1 MKKIFLGVISTCLV
15 FLLAGCG
22 SSKNIDLDKV
32 YTNLE
37 TDYTDF
43 IEVDADTLNGNYG
56 IDLSVFK
63 DYLVV
68 MSETGTTSKM
78 YAIFEAGDSYEDA
91 EDEVT
96 YFVDKYVESWDN
108 GYFPDE
114 TKLVNEG
121 TVEKYGNYIIYVVN
135 EDVDDILS
143 KIKSSN

>member
-1 MKKIFLGVISTCLV
+1 MKKIFLGVISTCLI

-22 SSKNIDLDKV
+22 SSKIIDLDKV
-32 YTNLE
+32 YANLE
-37 TDYTDF
+37 SDYTDF
-43 IEVDADTLNGNYG
+43 TELDADTLNGNYG

-96 YFVDKYVESWDN
+96 YFVDKYVESWNN

-114 TKLVNEG
+114 IKLVSEG

-135 EDVDDILS
+135 EDTDSIIS

>member
-1 MKKIFLGVISTCLV
+1 MKKFFLGVISISFM
-15 FLLAGCG
+15 FLLTGCG
-22 SSKNIDLDKV
+22 TSKNIDIDKASA
-32 YTNLE
+32 NLE
-37 TDYTDF
+37 SDYSDF
-43 IEVDADTLNGNYG
+43 IKVDADTLDGNYG

-68 MSETGTTSKM
+68 MSDAGTTSKM

-135 EDVDDILS
+135 EDTDSINS
-143 KIKSSN
+143 KIKNSK

>member
-1 MKKIFLGVISTCLV
+1 MKKFFLGVISISFV
-15 FLLAGCG
+15 FLLTGCG
-22 SSKNIDLDKV
+22 TSKNIDIDK
-32 YTNLE
+32 TSANLE
-37 TDYTDF
+37 SDYSDF
-43 IEVDADTLNGNYG
+43 IKVDADTLDGNYG

-68 MSETGTTSKM
+68 MSDAGTTSKM

-135 EDVDDILS
+135 EDTDSIIS
-143 KIKSSN
+143 KIKNSK

>member
-1 MKKIFLGVISTCLV
+1 MKKIFLGVISISLI

-22 SSKNIDLDKV
+22 SSKNIDLDKA
-32 YTNLE
+32 YANLE
-37 TDYTDF
+37 SDYTGFTKID
-43 IEVDADTLNGNYG
+43 DDTLNGNYG

-68 MSETGTTSKM
+68 MSEAGTTSKM

-135 EDVDDILS
+135 EDTDSVIS
-143 KIKSSN
+143 KIKGSN

>member
-1 MKKIFLGVISTCLV
+1 MKKIFLGVISISLI

-22 SSKNIDLDKV
+22 SSKNIDLDKA
-32 YTNLE
+32 YANLE
-37 TDYTDF
+37 SDYTGF
-43 IEVDADTLNGNYG
+43 IKIDDDTLNGNYG

-68 MSETGTTSKM
+68 MSEAGTTSKM

-135 EDVDDILS
+135 EDADSVIS
-143 KIKSSN
+143 KIKGSN